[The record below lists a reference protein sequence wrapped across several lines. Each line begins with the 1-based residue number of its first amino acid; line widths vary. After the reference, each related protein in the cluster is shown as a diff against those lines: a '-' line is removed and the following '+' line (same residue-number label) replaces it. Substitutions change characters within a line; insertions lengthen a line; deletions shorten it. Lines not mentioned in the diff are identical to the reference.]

1 MALKNYFELTAM
13 LRMQLPVLLSF
24 AFMRCFMGYAAEL
37 WIKKCLPLTVQKPM
51 VYIYNVA
58 SKAVTFLNIAMFM
71 ASLFYSSMFVT
82 EWKKNAELERP
93 RTDLIC
99 SEFACTRAQGLVCA
113 VSLLTLF
120 SRGEA
125 FTLALAI
132 VTLKGVTDGTVC
144 VLPSTFFLLAATFD
158 MHISKPWIFFS
169 TVYFLHLNYAFGCYR
184 EEDDDTRG
192 RIGASVLSVC
202 FSSIFLLVS
211 GFTYTV
217 KCLRRRV
224 HSALMRVLKLFHRLR
239 GKVE

>member
-1 MALKNYFELTAM
+1 
-13 LRMQLPVLLSF
+13 
-24 AFMRCFMGYAAEL
+24 MGYAAEL

-51 VYIYNVA
+51 VYIYNIT
-58 SKAVTFLNIAMFM
+58 SKSVTFLNIAMYM
-71 ASLFYSSMFVT
+71 AALVYSSTFVT
-82 EWKKNAELERP
+82 EWRKNAELERP

-113 VSLLTLF
+113 VALLTLF

-144 VLPSTFFLLAATFD
+144 VLPSAFFVLAAAFG
-158 MHISKPWIFFS
+158 MHISKPWVFF
-169 TVYFLHLNYAFGCYR
+169 TKVYLLNVYYAFNCYM
-184 EEDDDTRG
+184 EEDNDTRG
-192 RIGASVLSVC
+192 RIGASVLSIC

-211 GFTYTV
+211 GLTYTV

-224 HSALMRVLKLFHRLR
+224 HSALMHVLKLFHRLR
-239 GKVE
+239 GKME